1 MGLTLE
7 VEQRLRSVKLIEL
20 FEEHRDDWVRY
31 AKRLHDFIKQ
41 NFPSGSEVRMDDVA
55 VSLLP
60 FIAVDKRFTDHLG
73 RRKLRQKYWKR
84 DFCDLIV
91 DRCWEEITQ

>member
-7 VEQRLRSVKLIEL
+7 VEQRLRSVKVIEL
-20 FEEHRDDWVRY
+20 FEEHRDDWLAY
-31 AKRLHDFIKQ
+31 AKSVYEFVEQ
-41 NFPSGSEVRMDDVA
+41 NYPQGSEVRRDDVA
-55 VSLLP
+55 VSLEPLV
-60 FIAVDKRFTDHLG
+60 AVDKRFTDHLA
-73 RRKLRQKYWKR
+73 RKKLRQKYWKR